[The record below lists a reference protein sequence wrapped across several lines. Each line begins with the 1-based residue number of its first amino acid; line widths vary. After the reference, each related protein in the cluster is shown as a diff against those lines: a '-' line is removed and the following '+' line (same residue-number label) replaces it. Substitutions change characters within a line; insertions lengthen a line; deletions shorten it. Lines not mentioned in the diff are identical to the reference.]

1 MFDELKED
9 KLTMNDQTLPV
20 IEETEDNE
28 VYVNFDIASYPS
40 DLPLQVVAQMFT
52 DGELVIP
59 DYQRNFVWSI
69 KQASLL
75 IESFL
80 LGLPVPQIFLYVD
93 QDNRFEVIDGQQ
105 RITSITY
112 FINGFFGEESL
123 HGKKQVF
130 RLKGL
135 DEQSPYANKSFD
147 ELEPAAQRKLRSAV
161 LRAINI
167 KQLSPKGGN
176 TSVYHIF
183 ERLNT
188 GGTPLK
194 PQEIRNCVFRGKIV
208 QLLQELNTY
217 HSWRNIIGRATLDI
231 HQKDVELVLR
241 IFSLT
246 NNLSSYAKPMKEFL
260 NREMETN
267 REWATERCQ
276 EFESKFRK
284 ACDIIF
290 SHLGE
295 KPFHAKGPLNSSILD
310 SVMCTIIENIENLP
324 ADLRDR
330 YVTLVNDPEYE
341 KTTYISTSDKEVVD
355 KRFHFA
361 RKALVG

>member
-1 MFDELKED
+1 
-9 KLTMNDQTLPV
+9 MNNQDLPV
-20 IEETEDNE
+20 TEESEDNE

-40 DLPLQVVAQMFT
+40 DLPLQVVVQMFIS
-52 DGELVIP
+52 GELVIP

-105 RITSITY
+105 RVTSITY

-135 DEQSPYANKSFD
+135 DDRSPYANKSFE
-147 ELEPAAQRKLRSAV
+147 ELDTSAQRKLKSAV

-194 PQEIRNCVFRGKIV
+194 PQEIRNCVFRGPVV
-208 QLLQELNTY
+208 QSLQRLNAY
-217 HSWRNIIGRATLDI
+217 PSWRQIIGKETIDI
-231 HQKDVELVLR
+231 HQKDVELILR
-241 IFSLT
+241 IFSLSH
-246 NNLSSYAKPMKEFL
+246 NISAYEKPMKEFL
-260 NREMETN
+260 NQEMTIHKD
-267 REWATERCQ
+267 WSGDRCQ
-276 EFESKFRK
+276 KFEQLFKN
-284 ACDIIF
+284 ACDLVVNA
-290 SHLGE
+290 LGT
-295 KPFHAKGPLNSSILD
+295 KPFHARGPLNASILD
-310 SVMCTIIENIENLP
+310 SVMCTIIENISSIPPNLKE
-324 ADLRDR
+324 R
-330 YVTLVNDPEYE
+330 YEALISNPDYE
-341 KTTYISTSDKEVVD
+341 KTTYISTSDKDVIEN
-355 KRFHFA
+355 RFRLTSQF
-361 RKALVG
+361 LVA

>member
-1 MFDELKED
+1 
-9 KLTMNDQTLPV
+9 MNDQSLPV
-20 IEETEDNE
+20 IEESEDNE

-52 DGELVIP
+52 DGDLVIP

-105 RITSITY
+105 RVTSITY

-135 DEQSPYANKSFD
+135 DDLSPYANKSFE
-147 ELEPAAQRKLRSAV
+147 ELEPSAQRKLKSAV

-194 PQEIRNCVFRGKIV
+194 PQEIRNCVFRGGVVQSLRNLNADPNWRIIV
-208 QLLQELNTY
+208 GKSTM
-217 HSWRNIIGRATLDI
+217 DI
-231 HQKDVELVLR
+231 HQKDVELILR

-246 NNLSSYAKPMKEFL
+246 NNLAAYEKPMKEFL
-260 NREMETN
+260 NKEMEEN
-267 REWATERCQ
+267 KEWATSRCLD
-276 EFESKFRK
+276 FENSFIA
-284 ACDIIF
+284 ACNLIV
-290 SHLGE
+290 SQLGE
-295 KPFHAKGPLNSSILD
+295 KPFHARGPLNSSILD
-310 SVMCTIIENIENLP
+310 SVMCTVIENISELP
-324 ADLRDR
+324 SDLRTR
-330 YVTLVNDPEYE
+330 YAALLNDSEYE
-341 KTTYISTSDKEVVD
+341 KTTYISTSDKEVVES
-355 KRFHFA
+355 RFKIARHF
-361 RKALVG
+361 LVN